1 MWGLGAEGLVK
12 YAVDLKVL
20 SKQDRDAKSLE
31 AATSIDKRVSTTEYV
46 SSFSTLYK
54 ALDES

>member
-1 MWGLGAEGLVK
+1 VK